1 MSMIVS
7 SIGQGLLWAILGIA
21 LFLTFRILNFADM
34 TVEGTFPLGAATAVA
49 ALSHG
54 VSPWQATL
62 LGFIA
67 GAIAGLM
74 TGLLYTKGKIP
85 ILLAGILVMTACLS
99 INLRI
104 MGGSNI
110 SLLGKKTVFSN
121 HFFESLPKYFDSVF
135 LGLIVILITTIL
147 LIIFLQ
153 TDLGQAFIV
162 TGDNP
167 FMAQSM
173 GINPDRMIMMGLALS
188 NGMIGLGGALIAQ
201 SNGYADVNMGI
212 GIIVIAL
219 ASIIIG
225 EVVFGELTLNQRLV
239 AVILGSILYRFVL
252 LIVLQLGFSTNDL
265 NLLSAIILSVC
276 LMMPNLSKAAR
287 NLEHILQKGGAK
299 NDLK

>member
-1 MSMIVS
+1 MIVS
-7 SIGQGLLWAILGIA
+7 SIGQGLLWAILGVA
-21 LFLTFRILNFADM
+21 LFLTFRILNFPDM
-34 TVEGTFPLGAATAVA
+34 TVEGTFPLGAAVTTAVITR
-49 ALSHG
+49 G
-54 VSPWQATL
+54 VSPFLACI

-67 GAIAGLM
+67 GAIAGLL

-110 SLLGKKTVFSN
+110 SLLGKQTIFSN
-121 HFFESLPKYFDSVF
+121 HFLESLPKYFDSVF
-135 LGLIVILITTIL
+135 VGLVTVAVITIL
-147 LIIFLQ
+147 LMLFLQ
-153 TDLGQAFIV
+153 TELGQAFIA

-167 FMAQSM
+167 MMARSL
-173 GINPDRMIMMGLALS
+173 GINTDSMTIMGLMLS
-188 NGMIGLGGALIAQ
+188 NGIIGLGGALISQ
-201 SNGYADVNMGI
+201 SNGYADINMGI

-239 AVILGSILYRFVL
+239 AVTLGSIIYRFVI

-265 NLLSAIILSVC
+265 NLLSAIILALC
-276 LMMPNLSKAAR
+276 LMSPVLGKKLR
-287 NLEHILQKGGAK
+287 LTKVLTQGGIKNAK
-299 NDLK
+299 